1 MRSNKPAVVIPDDA
15 FFAAHAE
22 AIADTVD
29 TLVGRAAPEL
39 AAVLG
44 GEGSVLA
51 PPFFLRAADEE
62 EATRLRSATSAA
74 TTATEGVAGSCES
87 DSPATPVAPNE
98 EGNAEGS
105 SKADGGGGSIVIA
118 ATMCRVSEIRDE
130 AAGDSSWS

>member
-1 MRSNKPAVVIPDDA
+1 MCSNNPAVIIADDTL
-15 FFAAHAE
+15 FLAHAE
-22 AIADTVD
+22 AIADTIG
-29 TLVGRAAPEL
+29 GRAAPE
-39 AAVLG
+39 
-44 GEGSVLA
+44 

-74 TTATEGVAGSCES
+74 TTATEGVGGSCES